1 MQPTHI
7 SIWEEFS
14 TELKRFICQKVN
26 QGDHCNDI
34 LQDVYLKIFI
44 NIGKIEKAQHI
55 RAYLYRIANNA
66 VTDYYR
72 RTRENIAIDAAP
84 VMAEDHEVFAE
95 EHEYRLADCL
105 RPMIESLPQIYRE
118 ALVFT
123 ELEGLTQ
130 QQFAGKMG
138 ISLSGA
144 KSRVQRAR
152 EKLKEEII
160 RCCEYEFDKY
170 GNILACCKNS
180 PPGKNYCASDTVI

>member
-7 SIWEEFS
+7 SIWKEFN

-26 QGDHCNDI
+26 HGDHCNDI

-44 NIGKIEKAQHI
+44 NIGKVEKAQNI
-55 RAYLYRIANNA
+55 RAYLYRVANNA
-66 VTDYYR
+66 VVDYYR
-72 RTRENIAIDAAP
+72 RTCENIATDAAP
-84 VMAEDHEVFAE
+84 AMAQDSEVSAIDN
-95 EHEYRLADCL
+95 EYRLADCL
-105 RPMIESLPQIYRE
+105 RPMIESLPQIYRD

-130 QQFAGKMG
+130 KQFSEKTG

-144 KSRVQRAR
+144 KSRVQRAK

-180 PPGKNYCASDTVI
+180 LPGKNYC